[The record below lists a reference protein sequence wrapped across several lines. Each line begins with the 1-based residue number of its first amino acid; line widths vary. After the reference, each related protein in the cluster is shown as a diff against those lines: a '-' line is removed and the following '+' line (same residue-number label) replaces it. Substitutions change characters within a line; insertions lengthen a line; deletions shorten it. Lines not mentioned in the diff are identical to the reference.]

1 MREITLRQVEV
12 IRALM
17 LRGTITGAAEFLNVT
32 PPGIS
37 RLIKNTEQQ
46 LGIRLFERRGGVFL
60 PAKEAKLFF
69 EQVKE
74 VYRGVENLGVAI
86 DAIKI
91 GDGANLSFAAAP
103 SVAAYVTPKA
113 VRRVCDIYPQLYVDH
128 NIVKFEEAAEYVML
142 EQGEFALMTSPV
154 IYPGLQV
161 ERIGSVP
168 VKAVLPADHRLAN
181 QDAISVV
188 ELAQEA
194 IIGVSPAD
202 PYGSQ
207 LIQPFIDAQLDIRY
221 STRGRFPQTVVSLV
235 KEGLGVALLDGLSV
249 LGETDT
255 RIVIK
260 PLIEK
265 HTTSVYTYVKS
276 GRSVSSFAQATI
288 EEVTKIIQ
296 SY

>member
-32 PPGIS
+32 PPGVS
-37 RLIKNTEQQ
+37 RLIKHAEQQ
-46 LGIRLFERRGGVFL
+46 LGIRLFERRGGVFI
-60 PAKEAKLFF
+60 PAKEATLFF

-86 DAIKI
+86 DAIKV

-113 VRRVCDIYPQLYVDH
+113 VRRVHNSYPELYIDH

-154 IYPGLQV
+154 SSPGLEV
-161 ERIGSVP
+161 VSIGSIP
-168 VKAVLPADHRLAN
+168 IKAILPAGHRLEN
-181 QDAISVV
+181 QEAVSVV
-188 ELAQEA
+188 DLAREDV
-194 IIGVSPAD
+194 IGVSPED

-207 LIQPFIDAQLDIRY
+207 LFQPFLDAGVEIQHA
-221 STRGRFPQTVVSLV
+221 TRGRFPQTVLSLV

-249 LGETDT
+249 LGEIDP
-255 RIVIK
+255 RVVIK
-260 PLIEK
+260 PLVEQ
-265 HTTSVYTYVKS
+265 HSTSVYTYVKS
-276 GRSVSSFAQATI
+276 GRSLSSFAKATI
-288 EEVTKIIQ
+288 DEVARIIREN
-296 SY
+296 